1 MTGLY
6 NSKRDARKQAKRLS
20 GTVKKVLW
28 YSKRG
33 HLRTKWLVTYP
44 WPPNYPSKGGEGG
57 AVSDSL

>member
-6 NSKRDARKQAKRLS
+6 NSKRDARKEAKRLS

-33 HLRTKWLVTYP
+33 HFRTKWLVTYP
-44 WPPNYPSKGGEGG
+44 WPPKPETQRENEG
-57 AVSDSL
+57 

>member
-33 HLRTKWLVTYP
+33 HFAHQMACHLSLA
-44 WPPNYPSKGGEGG
+44 SKLPEQGGGG
-57 AVSDSL
+57 GCR